1 LLEVNFM
8 GDWLGV
14 KNALSERFGGPDSGE
29 AQSLYLQWV
38 EDMLGVLA
46 TSADLTSHPRL
57 KRLNHPNR
65 RGDEERLE
73 L

>member
-1 LLEVNFM
+1 M

-57 KRLNHPNR
+57 KRLNIPNH

-73 L
+73 S